1 MVYKGAEQNNV
12 HAQSMIGTMYYCGRG
27 VSKDYK
33 QAIKWYKMAA
43 EQGDAMAQYQ
53 VGFFYQQGI
62 GVKQDMY
69 EAIKWF
75 SIASSNGSEDAAE
88 ALREL
93 SL

>member
-1 MVYKGAEQNNV
+1 
-12 HAQSMIGTMYYCGRG
+12 
-27 VSKDYK
+27 
-33 QAIKWYKMAA
+33 MAA

-62 GVKQDMY
+62 GVKRDMY

-75 SIASSNGSEDAAE
+75 SIASSNGSEDAVE